1 MKPLS
6 PTQKSIAR
14 HIGGISW
21 SGLLDTISM
30 LITGAGLGVLL
41 TLTALSA
48 SGTQPMVQITDAAGT
63 TLYGPKE
70 LTFLLRTC
78 AAIGLGVWLPS
89 VGVFMALTGR
99 FIFMSRMATAM
110 DAAFADLIQHVPA
123 LARLAR
129 RARMRKARLARMH
142 TERKD

>member
-6 PTQKSIAR
+6 PTLKSIAR
-14 HIGGISW
+14 HIGTISW
-21 SGLLDTISM
+21 SGLLDTGSLFIK
-30 LITGAGLGVLL
+30 GAGLGVLL
-41 TLTALSA
+41 TLIALYA
-48 SGTQPMVQITDAAGT
+48 NGTPFMVQITDAAGT

-70 LTFLLRTC
+70 LTFLLQRC
-78 AAIGLGVWLPS
+78 ADIGLVVWLLS

-99 FIFMSRMATAM
+99 FIFMSRVTTAM

-129 RARMRKARLARMH
+129 LARMRKERLARMH